1 MTRHDQAR
9 PGMTRHDQARPGMT
23 RHDQARPGRAPCF
36 RSALSAAGAEGPEK
50 LQEVGAVA
58 LRSGSLAAVMRSIQ
72 LQVRLQ
78 GKGAVSKNAVGAVV
92 LRSGSIA
99 ALYAAHVSRHCANL
113 VTRWVARKGAISQSA
128 KVALIKN
135 RCCAWIGHRVL
146 GSSSKPVNLKIR
158 IAVALGLVTE
168 FWAAYHKLLDKDSL
182 AVLATLF

>member
-1 MTRHDQAR
+1 MGVIGVACS
-9 PGMTRHDQARPGMT
+9 
-23 RHDQARPGRAPCF
+23 GRLTC
-36 RSALSAAGAEGPEK
+36 LTGAEGPEK

-128 KVALIKN
+128 KVALIKAL
-135 RCCAWIGHRVL
+135 RGSDVPAASLFHLRQSPLVQESHR
-146 GSSSKPVNLKIR
+146 S
-158 IAVALGLVTE
+158 TM
-168 FWAAYHKLLDKDSL
+168 
-182 AVLATLF
+182 